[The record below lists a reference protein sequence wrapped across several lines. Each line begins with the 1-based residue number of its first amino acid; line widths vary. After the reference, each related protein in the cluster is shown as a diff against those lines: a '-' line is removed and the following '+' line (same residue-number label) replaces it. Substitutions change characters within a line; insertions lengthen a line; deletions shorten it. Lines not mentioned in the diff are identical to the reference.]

1 VNGAIIFGGSDN
13 YGIRTDTD
21 NYCTIGEADY
31 AFFEGYINYLYGVR
45 YYGDYIGSSGDP
57 FTSVYATTFYATS
70 DIRKKENIISYTL
83 NNDILS
89 LPLYKFDY
97 IDNELGTNQIGC
109 MAQDL
114 QQICPELVEEDEEGY
129 LTIKE
134 NKIVYLLLDRM
145 KKMQKEIDEL
155 KEAK

>member
-1 VNGAIIFGGSDN
+1 
-13 YGIRTDTD
+13 
-21 NYCTIGEADY
+21 
-31 AFFEGYINYLYGVR
+31 
-45 YYGDYIGSSGDP
+45 
-57 FTSVYATTFYATS
+57 
-70 DIRKKENIISYTL
+70 
-83 NNDILS
+83 
-89 LPLYKFDY
+89 
-97 IDNELGTNQIGC
+97 